1 MINIIRNKL
10 LKNSNSKLSIEEL
23 NILYGLD
30 CDFIDELVECRYK
43 RDKYEDFCF
52 IFDKNNVACTPLNI
66 NENTIC
72 YIGDLIIDKVLP
84 TYNLKYIY
92 GNLNNSY
99 GLDCLKKIG
108 GSAFFNNLEDSNG
121 LINLEEIGDYADF
134 ESLESA
140 KGLENL
146 KYIGGLINFKNLLT
160 VDDLKKLED
169 RIILDMYIRMKNKI
183 KSMKKVLVRK

>member
-10 LKNSNSKLSIEEL
+10 LKNPNSKLSIEEL

-30 CDFIDELVECRYK
+30 CLK
-43 RDKYEDFCF
+43 R
-52 IFDKNNVACTPLNI
+52 
-66 NENTIC
+66 
-72 YIGDLIIDKVLP
+72 
-84 TYNLKYIY
+84 
-92 GNLNNSY
+92 
-99 GLDCLKKIG
+99 IG

-121 LINLEEIGDYADF
+121 LTNLEEIGDYADF
-134 ESLESA
+134 ERLESA

-146 KYIGGLINFKNLLT
+146 KYIGGLINFKSLLT

-169 RIILDMYIRMKNKI
+169 RIILDMYIRIKNKI